1 MQVIGAWQKAAAG
14 WLDDTSLSVVPASS
28 QSRNGMLKRLG
39 IARHVRSSPPVTGIR
54 CVSNTFTP

>member
-14 WLDDTSLSVVPASS
+14 WLDATSLSVVPASS

-39 IARHVRSSPPVTGIR
+39 IARGV
-54 CVSNTFTP
+54 